1 MHYMI
6 CTVLNHLYISYT
18 HHIHHKYTVNIM
30 YVSLY
35 TLVSTFCPSFL
46 QLQKFS
52 PWHVFVAAGISPSFQ
67 APWTAEE
74 LRVDSWAKTPGVD
87 FHLKKRENSGE
98 TTAFWRV
105 QGKRPWW
112 IVIDLNG
119 KDHEML
125 CRDLFHQQFQGDYS
139 FNGRLDFRGWL
150 VNRAPPPWRA

>member
-1 MHYMI
+1 MHDMI

-52 PWHVFVAAGISPSFQ
+52 PWHVFVAARISPSFQ

-74 LRVDSWAKTPGVD
+74 LRVDSWAETPGVD
-87 FHLKKRENSGE
+87 FHLKKPRELRGNDRFLAGP
-98 TTAFWRV
+98 R
-105 QGKRPWW
+105 KRP
-112 IVIDLNG
+112 
-119 KDHEML
+119 
-125 CRDLFHQQFQGDYS
+125 
-139 FNGRLDFRGWL
+139 
-150 VNRAPPPWRA
+150 